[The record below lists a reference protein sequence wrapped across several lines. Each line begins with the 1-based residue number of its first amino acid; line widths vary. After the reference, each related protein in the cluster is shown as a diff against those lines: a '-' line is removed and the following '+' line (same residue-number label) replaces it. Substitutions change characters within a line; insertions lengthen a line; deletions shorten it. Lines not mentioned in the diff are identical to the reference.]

1 MYRISPFCPIFF
13 MPTTDRHGV
22 KSRYIQTFAPSD
34 KILFEVVADNLEDIP
49 ALSYKNLNT
58 GKVLSHNLK
67 SWPISED
74 RILYFGIISGLEEG
88 LYKVLFDGNESEPFY
103 ITENERIL
111 SDTALIQYSMTDNLQ
126 RTDTVFWIDG
136 VQHFFDFRVPGGFKD
151 DNWTFG
157 VENEQFSTPEHDTLE
172 VFGFETTSKSF
183 TLGNTIGCPV
193 WFAELLNRI
202 LCCQYVYFDGVR
214 YTRNESSTPE
224 MTIELEGVRSYVF
237 TQALQRVRLIDPVLE
252 ESNQYKIRR
261 IFDDKY
267 RSVQL
272 GESSNNLIIK

>member
-1 MYRISPFCPIFF
+1 MYRISPFTPIFF
-13 MPTTDRHGV
+13 APTTDKYGV
-22 KSRYIQTFAPSD
+22 KSRYVQTFAPTD
-34 KILFEVVADNLEDIP
+34 KILFEVVASNSDDAP
-49 ALSYKNLNT
+49 VLSYKNVNT
-58 GKVLSHNLK
+58 GNILSHNLK
-67 SWPISED
+67 SWQVSQD
-74 RILYFGIISGLEEG
+74 RKLYFAIISGLEEG
-88 LYKVLFDGNESEPFY
+88 LYKLIFNGKESEPFY
-103 ITENERIL
+103 ITKNEQIL
-111 SDTALIQYSMTDNLQ
+111 SDTVLVQYSMVDNLQ

-136 VQHFFDFRVPGGFKD
+136 VQQFFDFRVPGGFKD

-157 VENEQFSTPEHDTLE
+157 VENEQFTTPEHDTLE

-214 YTRNESSTPE
+214 YTRHESNTPE
-224 MTIELEGVRSYVF
+224 MNIELEGVRSYIF
-237 TQALQRVRLIDPVLE
+237 TQALQRVKLIDPVIE
-252 ESNQYKIRR
+252 EANQYKIRR
-261 IFDDKY
+261 IIDDKY